1 MSFSLILEKTDKND
15 SFSLILEKD
24 YKIKKFFL
32 YK

>member
-24 YKIKKFFL
+24 YISQVDM
-32 YK
+32 